1 MTRLK
6 IALLAG
12 GDSPEREIALQSA
25 AQIEA
30 ALDHSKYDITVV
42 DLHGRDW
49 HHTTPDGR
57 QWQVDKNDFSITVD
71 GERKSFDYA
80 LIIIHGTPGEDG
92 KLQGYL
98 DMMGIPYSSCPM
110 TSSVITFDK
119 ITTKRTLAGRVNL
132 AREIFLRRG
141 EAFDASKIVE
151 ELGMPL
157 FVKPNASGSSF
168 GVTKVHTPEELP
180 AAIDA
185 AFAQGDEIL
194 IEECITGRE
203 MGCGILIAGGKEYI
217 FPITEIVSKKDFFD
231 YQAKYTA
238 GYSDEITP
246 ADITPEVKAELNRMK
261 TNVHDF
267 RTHIIWVC
275 DIYHIC
281 SKPVFPQKNTADWD
295 FDGSWRFQ
303 KGTDTGDISRGVY
316 FKQSFFSDRYAGW
329 YSTDVSS
336 LELLSTFGR
345 KPRNDTS
352 FGLHGVAY
360 IRSVYASGYYICLCH
375 CQLLP
380 FPY

>member
-30 ALDHSKYDITVV
+30 ALDHTKYDITVV
-42 DLHGRDW
+42 DLHHRDW
-49 HHTTPDGR
+49 HYTAPDGR
-57 QWQVDKNDFSITVD
+57 RWQVDKNDFSITVD
-71 GERKSFDYA
+71 GVHKVFDYA

-98 DMMGIPYSSCPM
+98 DMMGVPYSSCSM

-141 EAFDASKIVE
+141 EAFDAAKIVAD
-151 ELGMPL
+151 LGMPL

-185 AFAQGDEIL
+185 AFAQDDEIL
-194 IEECITGRE
+194 IEECIAGRE
-203 MGCGILIAGGKEYI
+203 MGCGMMIAGGKEYI

-231 YQAKYTA
+231 YEAKYTA

-246 ADITPEVKAELNRMK
+246 ADIAPEVRAELNRMTREAYK
-261 TNVHDF
+261 VCRCSGVVRVDF
-267 RTHIIWVC
+267 IVTSAGKPYLIELNSIPGMSAGSIVPKQAREMGMSLGELYDII
-275 DIYHIC
+275 I
-281 SKPVFPQKNTADWD
+281 AD
-295 FDGSWRFQ
+295 
-303 KGTDTGDISRGVY
+303 TC
-316 FKQSFFSDRYAGW
+316 
-329 YSTDVSS
+329 
-336 LELLSTFGR
+336 R
-345 KPRNDTS
+345 K
-352 FGLHGVAY
+352 
-360 IRSVYASGYYICLCH
+360 
-375 CQLLP
+375 
-380 FPY
+380 